1 MKTNPKKRLTLW
13 SYLATLLAVH
23 IVFFVLALIGVFHLP
38 FQDVGSILVTSFLLV
53 LASAG
58 ILFIRNNGDAAAQT
72 FRFLVISVTQL
83 LGYLSTSLALI
94 YTDQSVELVLYLLGL
109 SLSVLIIQTSY
120 LVRRLK

>member
-1 MKTNPKKRLTLW
+1 VKTNPKKRLTLW

>member
-109 SLSVLIIQTSY
+109 SLSVLILQTSY
-120 LVRRLK
+120 IVRRLK